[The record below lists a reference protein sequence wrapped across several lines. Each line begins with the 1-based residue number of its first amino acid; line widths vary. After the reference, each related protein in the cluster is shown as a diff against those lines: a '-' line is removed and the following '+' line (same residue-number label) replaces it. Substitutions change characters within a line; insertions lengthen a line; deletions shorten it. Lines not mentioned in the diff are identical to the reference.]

1 MVTYLNGCK
10 RKYSNYSPSRSQRG
24 VISSCLILSPS
35 GASQYIRKMLII
47 AIGGEIDSNTI
58 IMGEFYTPLILMD

>member
-1 MVTYLNGCK
+1 MVTYLNGFK
-10 RKYSNYSPSRSQRG
+10 RKYSNHSPSRSQRG
-24 VISSCLILSPS
+24 IISSCLILSPS